1 MGENSKNKNFLA
13 YINNP
18 MSIESIMVI
27 YDANNVTFQ
36 KCELYSDFVQSLLFI
51 VFDTYMGDD
60 VTDLVGQTKHFKWC
74 WDKNIQNFYNEG
86 LNFQE
91 NTLYDYFLEFMLE
104 VFYSAEKKQ
113 IDFVDSTTIKLWLDI
128 FDYSKIKTNSEMD
141 TFIEIYKLMESSLKT
156 VA

>member
-1 MGENSKNKNFLA
+1 MGENSKHKNFLA

-18 MSIESIMVI
+18 MSVESIMVI

-36 KCELYSDFVQSLLFI
+36 KCELYSDFVQSLLRI

-74 WDKNIQNFYNEG
+74 WERNIQSFNEEG
-86 LNFQE
+86 FNFQD
-91 NTLYDYFLEFMLE
+91 NKLYDYFLEFMLE
-104 VFYSAEKKQ
+104 VFYSSEKKGL
-113 IDFVDSTTIKLWLDI
+113 DYMDANTIKLWFDI

-141 TFIEIYKLMESSLKT
+141 TFIEIYRIFENSLKSI
-156 VA
+156 

>member
-1 MGENSKNKNFLA
+1 MGENSKHKNFLA

-36 KCELYSDFVQSLLFI
+36 KCELYGDFVQSLLRI

-60 VTDLVGQTKHFKWC
+60 VTDLLGQIKHFKWC
-74 WDKNIQNFYNEG
+74 WERNIQSFNDEG
-86 LNFQE
+86 FNFQD
-91 NTLYDYFLEFMLE
+91 NKLYDYFLEFMLE
-104 VFYSAEKKQ
+104 VFYSSEKKGL
-113 IDFVDSTTIKLWLDI
+113 DYMDANTIKLWFDI

-141 TFIEIYKLMESSLKT
+141 TFIEVYRIFENSLKSI
-156 VA
+156 

>member
-1 MGENSKNKNFLA
+1 MGENSKHKNFLA

-36 KCELYSDFVQSLLFI
+36 KCELYGDFVQSLLRI

-74 WDKNIQNFYNEG
+74 WEKNIQSFNYEG
-86 LNFQE
+86 FNFQD
-91 NTLYDYFLEFMLE
+91 NKLYDYFLEFMLE
-104 VFYSAEKKQ
+104 VFYTSEKKGL
-113 IDFVDSTTIKLWLDI
+113 DYMDANTIKLWFDI

-141 TFIEIYKLMESSLKT
+141 TFIEVYKIFENSLKSI
-156 VA
+156 